1 MATKPFGSDR
11 DTALIPSGALPPGM
25 DPAEIEGLIE
35 AGIEEA
41 EATVRR
47 ARGPHDDDH
56 LEALV
61 VSPAFEDVP
70 LVEQHQMV
78 HDALE
83 GRLTR
88 DIHALELKTRTP
100 EE

>member
-1 MATKPFGSDR
+1 M
-11 DTALIPSGALPPGM
+11 PSGDLPPGM
-25 DPAEIEGLIE
+25 DLSEIEALIQ
-35 AGIEEA
+35 AGVEDA

-61 VSPAFEDVP
+61 VSPAFEGVT
-70 LVEQHQMV
+70 LVKQHQMV

>member
-1 MATKPFGSDR
+1 
-11 DTALIPSGALPPGM
+11 M
-25 DPAEIEGLIE
+25 DLDAIEGLIE
-35 AGIEEA
+35 AGIEDA

-47 ARGPHDDDH
+47 ARGQHDDDH
-56 LEALV
+56 LEAVV
-61 VSPAFEDVP
+61 VSPAFEGVP

-78 HDALE
+78 HEALE

>member
-1 MATKPFGSDR
+1 MDLSEIE
-11 DTALIPSGALPPGM
+11 ALIEGR
-25 DPAEIEGLIE
+25 IED
-35 AGIEEA
+35 A

-61 VSPAFEDVP
+61 ISPAFEGVP
-70 LVEQHQMV
+70 LVQQHQMV

-100 EE
+100 EEHATSGE

>member
-1 MATKPFGSDR
+1 MDLAELE
-11 DTALIPSGALPPGM
+11 ALIEGA
-25 DPAEIEGLIE
+25 IEG
-35 AGIEEA
+35 A

-61 VSPAFEDVP
+61 VSPAFEGVS
-70 LVEQHQMV
+70 LVKQHQMV

-88 DIHALELKTRTP
+88 DIHALELRTRTP
-100 EE
+100 AEQAEHGGD

>member
-1 MATKPFGSDR
+1 MPAEGLAGD
-11 DTALIPSGALPPGM
+11 M
-25 DPAEIEGLIE
+25 DLAEIEGLIE
-35 AGIEEA
+35 ERIEDA

-47 ARGPHDDDH
+47 ARGQHDDDH

-61 VSPAFEDVP
+61 VSPAFEGVP
-70 LVEQHQMV
+70 LVNQHQMV

-100 EE
+100 AEQSEAEGA

>member
-1 MATKPFGSDR
+1 
-11 DTALIPSGALPPGM
+11 M
-25 DPAEIEGLIE
+25 DLAEIEGLIE
-35 AGIEEA
+35 EGIEDA

-47 ARGPHDDDH
+47 ARGQHDDDH

-61 VSPAFEDVP
+61 VSPAFEGVP
-70 LVEQHQMV
+70 LVKQHEMV

-100 EE
+100 AEGADVEGGGGE

>member
-1 MATKPFGSDR
+1 
-11 DTALIPSGALPPGM
+11 M
-25 DPAEIEGLIE
+25 DLAEIERLIE
-35 AGIEEA
+35 DGIEGA

-47 ARGPHDDDH
+47 ARGQHDDDH

-61 VSPAFEDVP
+61 VSPAFEGVA
-70 LVEQHQMV
+70 LVTQHEMV

-100 EE
+100 AEQADTGDESGGEA

>member
-1 MATKPFGSDR
+1 
-11 DTALIPSGALPPGM
+11 M
-25 DPAEIEGLIE
+25 DLSEIEALIE
-35 AGIEEA
+35 AGVEDA

-61 VSPAFEDVP
+61 VSPAFEGVT
-70 LVEQHQMV
+70 LVKQHQMV

>member
-1 MATKPFGSDR
+1 MGNLLA
-11 DTALIPSGALPPGM
+11 GM
-25 DPAEIEGLIE
+25 DLAEIEGLIE
-35 AGIEEA
+35 GAIEDA

-47 ARGPHDDDH
+47 ARGQHDDDH
-56 LEALV
+56 LEAIV
-61 VSPAFEDVP
+61 VSPAFEGVP
-70 LVEQHQMV
+70 LVEQHEMV
-78 HDALE
+78 HDALK

>member
-1 MATKPFGSDR
+1 M
-11 DTALIPSGALPPGM
+11 DTALIPVGSLPWDM
-25 DPAEIEGLIE
+25 DLAEIEGLIE
-35 AGIEEA
+35 GAIEDA
-41 EATVRR
+41 DATVRR
-47 ARGPHDDDH
+47 ARGQHDDDH

-61 VSPAFEDVP
+61 VSPAFEGVP

>member
-1 MATKPFGSDR
+1 MPVGS
-11 DTALIPSGALPPGM
+11 LPWDM

-35 AGIEEA
+35 GAIEDA
-41 EATVRR
+41 DATVRR
-47 ARGPHDDDH
+47 ARGQHDDDH

-61 VSPAFEDVP
+61 VSPAFEGVP
-70 LVEQHQMV
+70 LVEQHRMV

-100 EE
+100 GE

>member
-1 MATKPFGSDR
+1 
-11 DTALIPSGALPPGM
+11 M
-25 DPAEIEGLIE
+25 DLAEIEGLIE
-35 AGIEEA
+35 GAIEDA
-41 EATVRR
+41 DARVRR
-47 ARGPHDDDH
+47 ARGQHDDDH

-61 VSPAFEDVP
+61 VSPAFEGVP

-100 EE
+100 GE

>member
-1 MATKPFGSDR
+1 MS
-11 DTALIPSGALPPGM
+11 M
-25 DPAEIEGLIE
+25 DLAEIEELIE
-35 AGIEEA
+35 GAIEDA

-61 VSPAFEDVP
+61 VSPAFEGVS

-88 DIHALELKTRTP
+88 DIHALELRTRTP

>member
-1 MATKPFGSDR
+1 
-11 DTALIPSGALPPGM
+11 M
-25 DPAEIEGLIE
+25 DLAEIEGLIE
-35 AGIEEA
+35 EAIEDA

-61 VSPAFEDVP
+61 VSPAFEGVP
-70 LVEQHQMV
+70 LVDQHRMV

-88 DIHALELKTRTP
+88 DIHALELTTRTP

>member
-1 MATKPFGSDR
+1 MGS
-11 DTALIPSGALPPGM
+11 LPWDM

-35 AGIEEA
+35 GAIEDA
-41 EATVRR
+41 DATVRR
-47 ARGPHDDDH
+47 ARGQHDDDH

-61 VSPAFEDVP
+61 VSPAFEGVP
-70 LVEQHQMV
+70 LVEQHRMV

-100 EE
+100 GE

>member
-1 MATKPFGSDR
+1 MS
-11 DTALIPSGALPPGM
+11 M
-25 DPAEIEGLIE
+25 DLAEIEELIE
-35 AGIEEA
+35 GAIEDA

-47 ARGPHDDDH
+47 ARGPEDDDH

-61 VSPAFEDVP
+61 VSPAFEGVS

-78 HDALE
+78 HEALE

-88 DIHALELKTRTP
+88 DIHALELRTRTP
-100 EE
+100 EEQAEHGSD

>member
-1 MATKPFGSDR
+1 
-11 DTALIPSGALPPGM
+11 M
-25 DPAEIEGLIE
+25 DLAEIEALVEEAIE
-35 AGIEEA
+35 DA

-61 VSPAFEDVP
+61 VSPAFEGVS
-70 LVEQHQMV
+70 LVNQHQMV

-88 DIHALELKTRTP
+88 DIHALELRTRTP
-100 EE
+100 EEQAEHGAE